1 MAEKEHVNPTK
12 WNDDDRDR
20 VARMLERGWSAARV
34 GQEMGIS
41 RGAAIGRIFRN
52 DRLRALL
59 KRPPKAASPR
69 RWPVKIA
76 RSKVKATPAP
86 VVALP
91 VPPFRFVPLKELGRR
106 DCHWPVSPHGAAP
119 DQHLFCGAGT
129 RKGEKWCPY
138 HQLIGY
144 VPRTERRRG

>member
-1 MAEKEHVNPTK
+1 MQPEKVIWKEA
-12 WNDDDRDR
+12 DRDK
-20 VARMLERGWSAARV
+20 VAEMLKKGLSAAKI
-34 GQEMGIS
+34 GQAMGIS

-52 DRLRALL
+52 DRLRTLM

-69 RWPVKIA
+69 RWPVKKGA
-76 RSKVKATPAP
+76 RSTGKENPAP
-86 VVALP
+86 VLQLP
-91 VPPFRFVPLKELGRR
+91 PPPMRLVPLVELKRG
-106 DCHWPVSPHGAAP
+106 DCHWPASPHGAAP

-144 VPRTERRRG
+144 QPRAPRHG